1 MLFSTD
7 DLCIAQC
14 MNSYFSSVFTVEDYG
29 NFPNPDYVVVKRLE
43 NINCSVN
50 EVRRLLLKLKPNK
63 SPGPDNIA
71 PCVLRECASELAP
84 SLAHIFNKSFSSG
97 LLPNEWNCAV
107 ITPLHKKGS
116 KSLRESYRPIS
127 LTSIVCKI
135 GEKIVFDRL
144 HKFWQETGLINNN
157 QRGFL
162 KGRSTVTQLL
172 SSMNDWVKSRN
183 LSLPTDVVFLDL
195 AKAFDSVPHE
205 RLLLKLKSNG
215 IDGCLHAWLRHFL
228 TGRRQRVILRGT
240 RSNWSS
246 VTSGTPQGTILGPL
260 LFLIYI
266 NDITNRPFYRYGGHI
281 ELIRFK
287 EYYRMPR
294 GA

>member
-1 MLFSTD
+1 M
-7 DLCIAQC
+7 
-14 MNSYFSSVFTVEDYG
+14 FTVEDYG
-29 NFPNPDYVVVKRLE
+29 NFPTPDYVVVKRLE

-71 PCVLRECASELAP
+71 PCVLRECVSELAP
-84 SLAHIFNKSFSSG
+84 SLAHILNKWFSSG
-97 LLPNEWNCAV
+97 LLPNQWKCAD

-116 KSLRESYRPIS
+116 KSLRENYHPIS

-135 GEKIVFDRL
+135 GEKNVFYRL

-157 QRGFL
+157 KFDFL

-172 SSMNDWVKSRN
+172 SSLNDWAKSRN
-183 LSLPTDVVFLDL
+183 LSRPTDVVFLDL

-228 TGRRQRVILRGT
+228 TWRRQHVILRGT

-246 VTSGTPQGTILGPL
+246 VTSGTPQGTILGLL
-260 LFLIYI
+260 LFFIYI
-266 NDITNRPFYRYGGHI
+266 NDITNCVSSTVKLYVDDTKIYRQI
-281 ELIRFK
+281 VDPIKDPQLLQMELSNLM
-287 EYYRMPR
+287 E
-294 GA
+294 